1 MAIVRSTPLKDFRVT
16 ALSTTAQ
23 GTAYSISALSTGQKL
38 YGKLTLTDA
47 FASTTRVGIFS
58 IQSATASAFAS
69 PTTQIQFTC
78 STAKTA
84 EYGTPVSA
92 VSTEHIWFRA
102 AWLMST
108 TATTNGT
115 WKGLVEVGVR

>member
-16 ALSTTAQ
+16 ALSTTGV
-23 GTAYSISALSTGQKL
+23 GTAYQIGALTTGQKL
-38 YGKLTLTDA
+38 YGKLTLTSA
-47 FASTTRVGIFS
+47 FNSTTRVGIFT
-58 IQSATASAFAS
+58 IQSATASAFAA
-69 PTTQIQFTC
+69 PTTQIAFTC

-84 EYGTPVSA
+84 EYGTVA
-92 VSTEHIWFRA
+92 TALSTEHSWFRA

-115 WKGLVEVGVR
+115 WKGLVEVGIR